1 MIRHS
6 EGETRLMRDISAE
19 ISAFLTFID
28 MHPAQ
33 TDVDVFVKAFLAE
46 MDAGLAGGSSSL
58 KMIPS
63 YVSADGTPEDGVPVI
78 AIDAGGTNLR
88 VALVEFQNG
97 RPVVLREQES
107 PVPGSRGEVS
117 AEAFFA
123 ELADDVL
130 PFTQESDRIGFCF
143 SYPAVIFPDGD
154 GQVICLTKEVRVSG
168 IEGRMIGRSLLRKLG
183 EKGVKKD
190 FTLTILNDTTASL
203 LGGMAAPGLDPKGGV
218 AGLILG
224 TGCNTCYAERGE
236 RIKKL
241 HGAGNMI
248 VNCES
253 GNFSRAFRG
262 RADEMVDASS
272 ENPGAYRFEKMLS
285 GVYLGRVVT
294 CEAQLAAKEGLLS
307 AAFRDIGAPFTAPEL
322 DDFLRGG
329 ENRAAALCRGT
340 DREALARLIDLSFA
354 RAGKLICANVLA
366 LCLHCDGGKTAA
378 YPFSVVA
385 EGSTFYKSLLLRD
398 KLGGYMK
405 SVAQEAYGRR
415 IAFYR
420 AERATLNG
428 AAFAALNGKKRAV
441 YI

>member
-1 MIRHS
+1 MCNP
-6 EGETRLMRDISAE
+6 SAE
-19 ISAFLTFID
+19 ISAFLTSID

-33 TDVDVFVKAFLAE
+33 TDVGAFTKAFLAE
-46 MDAGLAGGSSSL
+46 MDAGLGGESSSL
-58 KMIPS
+58 KMIPT
-63 YVSADGTPEDGVPVI
+63 YVSADGTPENGVPVI

-97 RPVVLREQES
+97 RPVVLRERKS
-107 PVPGSRGEVS
+107 PMPGSRGEVS

-123 ELADDVL
+123 ELADEVK
-130 PFTQESDRIGFCF
+130 PFTEESDRIGFCF

-190 FTLTILNDTTASL
+190 LTLTILNDTAASL
-203 LGGMAAPGLDPKGGV
+203 LGGMATLGLDRAGGI

-224 TGCNTCYAERGE
+224 TGCNTCYAERGV

-241 HGAGNMI
+241 HGAENMI

-262 RADEMVDASS
+262 RADEMVDKAS

-285 GVYLGRVVT
+285 GVYLGRVIT
-294 CEAQLAAKEGLLS
+294 CEAQLAAREGLLS
-307 AAFRDIGAPFTAPEL
+307 AAFRDGVTPFTAPEL
-322 DDFLRGG
+322 DDFLRGR
-329 ENRAAALCRGT
+329 ENRVAALCKEA
-340 DREALARLIDLSFA
+340 DRKALTQLIDLSFE
-354 RAGKLICANVLA
+354 RAGKLVCANILA

-378 YPFSVVA
+378 HPFSVVA

-398 KLGGYMK
+398 KLKGYMK
-405 SVAQEAYGRR
+405 SVAEETYGRQ
-415 IAFYR
+415 IVFCR
-420 AERATLNG
+420 AENATLTG
-428 AAFAALNGKKRAV
+428 AAFAALTR
-441 YI
+441 